1 MLLKVWRMFY
11 IWCLDVPSSEQEEL
25 FIRKLRQC
33 CVGFDFMDPVA
44 DLKGKEIK
52 RATLNEVV
60 DYITAGRGVLT
71 EAVYPEI
78 IRMVRRPLTSNVSNI
93 LQYFL
98 YPQIA
103 CNLFRTLP
111 PSDNPDF
118 DPEEDDPT
126 LEASWPHLTVS
137 QYETSFCIMLILFI
151 SACLWIF
158 PEISGVT
165 WLPTI
170 DRKKGYWSK
179 IRSPASRTV
188 RLWGSKVENDIR
200 NRKTHLYL
208 RKLFFQ
214 GKRLLENCLT

>member
-1 MLLKVWRMFY
+1 MFRA
-11 IWCLDVPSSEQEEL
+11 PSRRSCSSGSYDNAVSGSTSWTQWLISRARRSREPPWTRWSTTSLPAGGSWQRL
-25 FIRKLRQC
+25 FIPKLS
-33 CVGFDFMDPVA
+33 GWWGDHYPVMLA
-44 DLKGKEIK
+44 
-52 RATLNEVV
+52 
-60 DYITAGRGVLT
+60 
-71 EAVYPEI
+71 I
-78 IRMVRRPLTSNVSNI
+78 IP
-93 LQYFL
+93 QYLFYL
-98 YPQIA
+98 QIA

-165 WLPTI
+165 RLPTI
-170 DRKKGYWSK
+170 DREKGYWSK
-179 IRSPASRTV
+179 IRSPTSRTV